1 MSLMGLGLA
10 MAGVFTAPGY
20 GAMPQLSHRPAY
32 SRGPSGVRRVK
43 REALKRRN
51 RLRAK
56 GRQ

>member
-10 MAGVFTAPGY
+10 MAGVFAAPGY
-20 GAMPQLSHRPAY
+20 VMPQLSHRPAY

-51 RLRAK
+51 RLRARGK
-56 GRQ
+56 Q